1 MPKAV
6 LTGVLLSEKVFMLME
21 LLILS
26 EDREGGEG
34 LRLPSC
40 SWRCRY
46 CRHARWMLGRQQ
58 STQLVSASTG
68 RIYAKN
74 H

>member
-40 SWRCRY
+40 SGRRSWRRRY
-46 CRHARWMLGRQQ
+46 CRHAR
-58 STQLVSASTG
+58 
-68 RIYAKN
+68 
-74 H
+74 